1 MNRFRRGDVSE
12 LYKNFQQHHIIPIA
26 VLNHAAFKSKFES
39 LEQYG
44 FSPHDFTANGILLPC
59 TESAAQKY
67 KLPLHRG
74 PHRHYNDLVFECV
87 SIIFSR
93 HDLKTGAES
102 RLYQIVNDL
111 SELQASLKA
120 MLRQGRAL
128 IFLNSYDPNGKE
140 VSLRSQENICAEF
153 IKLFET
159 DIQR

>member
-1 MNRFRRGDVSE
+1 VGGD
-12 LYKNFQQHHIIPIA
+12 
-26 VLNHAAFKSKFES
+26 
-39 LEQYG
+39 
-44 FSPHDFTANGILLPC
+44 
-59 TESAAQKY
+59 Y
-67 KLPLHRG
+67 KLLSAVALGDAVARP
-74 PHRHYNDLVFECV
+74 PQIYIILVFECV

-93 HDLKTGAES
+93 HDSKTDAES